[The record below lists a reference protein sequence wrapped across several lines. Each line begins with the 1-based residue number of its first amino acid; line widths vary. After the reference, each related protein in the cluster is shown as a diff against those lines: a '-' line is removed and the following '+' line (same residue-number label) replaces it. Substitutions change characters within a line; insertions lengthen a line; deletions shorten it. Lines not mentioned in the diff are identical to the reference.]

1 MRVGVSV
8 DIGEI
13 TKQARAFANL
23 PRDVEAVM
31 ADAVDE
37 AAAREVIG
45 HRYQNRTGRLERS
58 TQSSGVFSDGPD
70 QRRVILLMGMPY
82 ASFVQ
87 ERGFTRVAVHAAR
100 AGKSMAAGF
109 ARLEKSVG

>member
-1 MRVGVSV
+1 MKVGVSV
-8 DIGEI
+8 DISAI
-13 TKQARAFANL
+13 TKHARAFANL

-31 ADAVDE
+31 TEAVDT
-37 AAAREVIG
+37 AAAKEVIG

-58 TQSSGVFSDGPD
+58 THGTGVYSDGPD

-87 ERGFTRVAVHAAR
+87 KRGFTNVAIHAER
-100 AGKSMAAGF
+100 AAKDMTAGF
-109 ARLEKSVG
+109 ARLERSIG

>member
-1 MRVGVSV
+1 MRIGVSV
-8 DIGEI
+8 DISAI
-13 TKQARAFANL
+13 TKDARAFANL

-31 ADAVDE
+31 ADAADE

-58 TQSSGVFSDGPD
+58 TQSSGIFYDGPD
-70 QRRVILLMGMPY
+70 QRRIILLMGMPY

-87 ERGFTRVAVHAAR
+87 KRGFTNVAVHAER
-100 AGKSMAAGF
+100 AGKRMAAGF